1 MQPEI
6 SAAASVES
14 LSDSRISAELNAT
27 IKTIPVRVGDIVAP
41 GDILVQ
47 LDCSDYELRAD
58 ELTARLEAGTARA
71 GFARQQLQRARKL
84 ESSRTMSQEV
94 LDQREAE
101 LVSLAAEAAAQQAL
115 LNQINHERGKCTL
128 RAPFKAVVL
137 ERLAHTGEYAMPAT
151 PLVRILAIEQLE
163 VSAAVISGDAAGLE
177 NAATILFRYDGH
189 DYPVRLRTLTP
200 VIDPQ
205 TRTRQ
210 ARLLFSGASALPG
223 AAGRLIW
230 YQPPALPADLLVRR
244 QGQLGVLLAQQGRAR
259 FHPLPDAREGR
270 PATIDLPAATLI
282 ITAGRFAVN
291 EGDRLNIS
299 GAAQTAPAPP
309 QPEHKPAGAPQPESA
324 PAADPAAESAP
335 VMGDIGA

>member
-1 MQPEI
+1 MSIRFNLTRCIGAFILCSLALAAGAQDEAAARVETVPLGELVMQPEI

-71 GFARQQLQRARKL
+71 GLARQQLQRARKL

-128 RAPFKAVVL
+128 RAPF
-137 ERLAHTGEYAMPAT
+137 
-151 PLVRILAIEQLE
+151 
-163 VSAAVISGDAAGLE
+163 
-177 NAATILFRYDGH
+177 
-189 DYPVRLRTLTP
+189 
-200 VIDPQ
+200 
-205 TRTRQ
+205 
-210 ARLLFSGASALPG
+210 
-223 AAGRLIW
+223 
-230 YQPPALPADLLVRR
+230 
-244 QGQLGVLLAQQGRAR
+244 
-259 FHPLPDAREGR
+259 
-270 PATIDLPAATLI
+270 
-282 ITAGRFAVN
+282 
-291 EGDRLNIS
+291 
-299 GAAQTAPAPP
+299 
-309 QPEHKPAGAPQPESA
+309 
-324 PAADPAAESAP
+324 
-335 VMGDIGA
+335 